1 MKKNP
6 KDLSGISGKVKC
18 MEMCSTLGELRNEK
32 EAEQFVDKWR
42 ADFFK
47 EVKDGFICS
56 KVDEICET
64 LLYFLLVGDE
74 SGTSMDPNGMYLYNY
89 NNPIVITQSVF
100 VFLFFKNKFVIVL
113 L

>member
-6 KDLSGISGKVKC
+6 QDLSGISGKVKC

-32 EAEQFVDKWR
+32 EAEQFVGKWR
-42 ADFFK
+42 ADFFR

-74 SGTSMDPNGMYLYNY
+74 SVTSMDPNGMYLYNFNREKKTLWFAFY
-89 NNPIVITQSVF
+89 N
-100 VFLFFKNKFVIVL
+100 
-113 L
+113 

>member
-56 KVDEICET
+56 KVDDSMM
-64 LLYFLLVGDE
+64 LQNNLFLIAVNEVVHFLDE
-74 SGTSMDPNGMYLYNY
+74 SGTSMDPNGMYLYNFNREKKTLWFAFY
-89 NNPIVITQSVF
+89 N
-100 VFLFFKNKFVIVL
+100 
-113 L
+113 